1 MLDYALIGVSLRA
14 TFELPG
20 GGEAINVPDVVA
32 FSSSFAVNTI
42 PTAVLSLAVGRLAN
56 DLSNTPQFASVH
68 LLQKELSTRAKVR
81 VYLQS
86 TVLSSLGVQQAT
98 VPVGGTATPGP
109 LQHIGVPA
117 DGKELIIFEGNVT
130 GVGRAISAAG
140 TAVATIHLE
149 HWLANLNYASAIS
162 ATSDPGNPADMVFS
176 AVARARGSTQAAS
189 GQTPDPV
196 SWVPSVAKD
205 FVNAAALQ
213 DIWGEVLYKWLQRV
227 IKSDPF
233 ITEVNGA
240 GIAVTGDTAPI
251 LDAIAR
257 LAPKNPPGVPLELF
271 MGDGVNSQ
279 AIVSGIRASLIAQT
293 GTNWVNTTLWGK
305 LIGEWSPEYFFSVIP
320 RVEDGLIVPFC
331 GPLSGEPWA
340 VIGNEDYVFVKT
352 DAHIPQLLR
361 GVGIVHPTTA
371 HSGLNL
377 QNVGSTNIGYGGF
390 AGFYASE
397 ATTVGMVLIKSAPRW
412 LSQDRAWQK
421 SGLAEGAGTNGV
433 VETPV
438 DGPDIPAGPDPD
450 NVAEAEAVLVT
461 RDFMTRY
468 AQQWYSLERL
478 KGRTGEVAG
487 KLRFDICPGSN
498 IMLEADSSADVSVNR
513 TVFLQKLF
521 ATVTQVNY
529 IFDVESQKAGTSFQL
544 SHIHS
549 ETEHEHSADIIADRP
564 PLYVTAWRGAAMTS
578 GITPEPAEL

>member
-1 MLDYALIGVSLRA
+1 MLDYALIGISLRA
-14 TFELPG
+14 TFELAT
-20 GGEAINVPDVVA
+20 GGEAVNVPDVVA

-42 PTAVLSLAVGRLAN
+42 PTAVLSLAVGTLAN

-68 LLQKELSTRAKVR
+68 KLQQELTTRAKVR
-81 VYLQS
+81 VYMKS
-86 TVLSSLGVQQAT
+86 AVLSSLGVQQARA
-98 VPVGGTATPGP
+98 PAGGRAGLGP
-109 LQHIGVPA
+109 LQNIGVPA
-117 DGKELIIFEGNVT
+117 DGRDLLIFEGNVT

-176 AVARARGSTQAAS
+176 AVARARGTTQAAS

-196 SWVPSVAKD
+196 SWVPAIAKD
-205 FVNAAALQ
+205 FVNSAALR
-213 DIWGEVLYKWLQRV
+213 DIWGEVLYQWLQT
-227 IKSDPF
+227 IIESDPF
-233 ITEVNGA
+233 VTEVAGA

-251 LDAIAR
+251 LEAIAK
-257 LAPKNPPGVPLELF
+257 LAPGNPAGVPLALF
-271 MGDGVNSQ
+271 MGDGTNSQ
-279 AIVSGIRASLIAQT
+279 AIVAGIRTSLKDQT

-305 LIGEWSPEYFFSVIP
+305 LVGEWAPEYFFSIIP

-361 GVGIVHPTTA
+361 GVGIVHPTTSP
-371 HSGLNL
+371 SGFN
-377 QNVGSTNIGYGGF
+377 QTNVGSTNIAYGGF

-397 ATTVGMVLIKSAPRW
+397 STPVGMVLIKSAPRW
-412 LSQDRAWQK
+412 LSQDRAWLR
-421 SGLAEGAGTNGV
+421 SGVAEGANNV
-433 VETPV
+433 VETGI

-450 NVAEAEAVLVT
+450 NVEEAAAVLVT

-468 AQQWYSLERL
+468 AQQWYSMERL
-478 KGRTGEVAG
+478 KGRTGEVAC
-487 KLRFDICPGSN
+487 KVRFDICPGSN
-498 IMLEADSSADVSVNR
+498 IMLEADAAADANVNR
-513 TVFLQKLF
+513 TVFLQKLY

-529 IFDVESQKAGTSFQL
+529 IFDVESQKAGTSLQL

-549 ETEHEHSADIIADRP
+549 EAEHINSADIVADRP
-564 PLYVTAWRGAAMTS
+564 PLYVTAWRGAAMTA
-578 GITPEPAEL
+578 GINPEPAEL

>member
-213 DIWGEVLYKWLQRV
+213 DIWGEVLYKWLQLV

-240 GIAVTGDTAPI
+240 GIAVTGDTGPI
-251 LDAIAR
+251 LDAIAK
-257 LAPKNPPGVPLELF
+257 LAPGNPAGMPLSLYL
-271 MGDGVNSQ
+271 GDGENTQ
-279 AIVSGIRASLIAQT
+279 AIAAGIRTSLKDQT

-305 LIGEWSPEYFFSVIP
+305 LVGEWAPEYFFSIIP

-331 GPLSGEPWA
+331 GPLAGEPWA

-361 GVGIVHPTTA
+361 GVGIVHPTTSP
-371 HSGLNL
+371 SGFN
-377 QNVGSTNIGYGGF
+377 QTSVGSTNIGYGGF

-397 ATTVGMVLIKSAPRW
+397 STPVGMVLIKSAPRW
-412 LSQDRAWQK
+412 LSQDRAWQR
-421 SGLAEGAGTNGV
+421 SGLAEGANGV
-433 VETPV
+433 VETAI
-438 DGPDIPAGPDPD
+438 DGDDIPAGDDPD
-450 NVAEAEAVLVT
+450 NVEEAAAVLVT
-461 RDFMTRY
+461 RNFMTRY
-468 AQQWYSLERL
+468 AQQWYSMERL
-478 KGRTGEVAG
+478 KGRTGEVAC
-487 KLRFDICPGSN
+487 KVRFDICPGSN
-498 IMLEADSSADVSVNR
+498 IMLEADAAADASVNT
-513 TVFLQKLF
+513 TVFLQKLY
-521 ATVTQVNY
+521 ATVVQVNY
-529 IFDVESQKAGTSFQL
+529 IFDVENQKAGTSLLL

-549 ETEHEHSADIIADRP
+549 EAEHNDSADIVADRP
-564 PLYVTAWRGAAMTS
+564 PLYVTAWRGAAMTF

>member
-1 MLDYALIGVSLRA
+1 MLDYALIGISLRA
-14 TFELPG
+14 TFELAT

-42 PTAVLSLAVGRLAN
+42 PTAVLSLAAGTLAN

-68 LLQKELSTRAKVR
+68 NLQQELTTRAKVR
-81 VYLQS
+81 VYMQS
-86 TVLSSLGVQQAT
+86 AVLSSLGVQQAAA
-98 VPVGGTATPGP
+98 PAGGQAGRGP
-109 LQHIGVPA
+109 LQNIGVPT
-117 DGKELIIFEGNVT
+117 DGKDLLIFEGNVT

-176 AVARARGSTQAAS
+176 AVARARGRTQAAS

-196 SWVPSVAKD
+196 SWVPTVAKD
-205 FVNAAALQ
+205 LVNAAALQ
-213 DIWGEVLYKWLQRV
+213 DIWGEVLYQWLERV
-227 IKSDPF
+227 VKSDPF

-240 GIAVTGDTAPI
+240 GVVVTGDTAPI
-251 LDAIAR
+251 LEAIAK
-257 LAPKNPPGVPLELF
+257 LAPRNPAGVPLSLF
-271 MGDGVNSQ
+271 FGDGENSQ
-279 AIVSGIRASLIAQT
+279 AIASGIRTSLKDQT

-305 LIGEWSPEYFFSVIP
+305 LVGEWAPEYFFSIIP
-320 RVEDGLIVPFC
+320 RVEDGLVVPFC
-331 GPLSGEPWA
+331 GPLSGAPWA

-371 HSGLNL
+371 PSGFNL
-377 QNVGSTNIGYGGF
+377 QGVGSTNISYGGF

-397 ATTVGMVLIKSAPRW
+397 STPVGMVLIKSAPRW
-412 LSQDRAWQK
+412 LAQDRSWQK
-421 SGLAEGAGTNGV
+421 SGFAEGANGV
-433 VETPV
+433 VETAI
-438 DGPDIPAGPDPD
+438 DGPDIPPGEDPD
-450 NVAEAEAVLVT
+450 NVDEAAAVLVT
-461 RDFMTRY
+461 RNFMTRY
-468 AQQWYSLERL
+468 AQQWYAMERL
-478 KGRTGEVAG
+478 KGRTGEVAC
-487 KLRFDICPGSN
+487 KVRFDICPGSN
-498 IMLEADSSADVSVNR
+498 IMLEADSAADASVNR

-564 PLYVTAWRGAAMTS
+564 PLYVTAWRGAAMMS
-578 GITPEPAEL
+578 GITPEPAEA